1 MIEIFGPLVSPFV
14 IKLLAAADY
23 KGLEYRHQE
32 YVGIRELRAL
42 NPITGKV
49 PVARIDGEVLI
60 DTSFI
65 VRRFDE
71 IQPTPA
77 LFSNDPLIAAKQR
90 LLEDWSDESFY
101 WYNQAL
107 RWAPQ
112 NEQRTID
119 QNSRFVPSPLRLFA
133 KPLLRQLVGKQPMS
147 QGMGRFPNEMLISE
161 LTQRFDDLV
170 ALLGDSPFFYSEQP
184 SVADFAIYGVF
195 NTGIEGG
202 ITPEFAELVSQR
214 TKLSDWRLRVREKVS
229 CYP

>member
-1 MIEIFGPLVSPFV
+1 VIEIFGPLVSPFV
-14 IKLLAAADY
+14 VKLLAAADY
-23 KGLEYRHQE
+23 KGLDYRHQE
-32 YVGIRELRAL
+32 YVGIRELRTL

-77 LFSNDPLIAAKQR
+77 LFSDDPSIAAKQR
-90 LLEDWSDESFY
+90 MLEDWSDESFY

-112 NEQRTID
+112 NEPRTIE

-147 QGMGRFPNEMLISE
+147 QGLGRLPNEMLISE
-161 LTQRFDDLV
+161 FAQRFDDLV
-170 ALLGDSPFFYSEQP
+170 VILGDSPFFYSDQP

-195 NTGIEGG
+195 NTGMEGG
-202 ITPEFAELVSQR
+202 ITPEFTELVSQR
-214 TKLSDWRLRVREKVS
+214 PALLEWRSRVKNATE
-229 CYP
+229 C

>member
-23 KGLEYRHQE
+23 KGLDYRHQE
-32 YVGIRELRAL
+32 YVGIRELRTL

-77 LFSNDPLIAAKQR
+77 LFSDDPLIATKQR
-90 LLEDWSDESFY
+90 MLEDWSDEAFY

-112 NEQRTID
+112 NEPRTIE
-119 QNSRFVPSPLRLFA
+119 QNSRFVPSPLKLFA

-147 QGMGRFPNEMLISE
+147 QGMGRLPNDMLITE

-170 ALLGDSPFFYSEQP
+170 VLLGDDPFFYSEQP

-202 ITPEFAELVSQR
+202 ITPEFTELVSQR
-214 TKLSDWRLRVREKVS
+214 PKLSEWRLRVREATGH
-229 CYP
+229 

>member
-14 IKLLAAADY
+14 VKLLAVADY

-32 YVGIRELRAL
+32 YVGIRELRTL

-49 PVARIDGEVLI
+49 PVTRIDGEVLI

-65 VRRFDE
+65 VKRFDE
-71 IQPTPA
+71 IQSTPA
-77 LFSNDPLIAAKQR
+77 LFSKDPLIAANQR
-90 LLEDWSDESFY
+90 MLEDWSDEAFY

-112 NEQRTID
+112 NEPRTIE
-119 QNSRFVPSPLRLFA
+119 QNSRFVPTPLQLFA
-133 KPLLRQLVGKQPMS
+133 KPLLRQLVGKQPLS
-147 QGMGRFPNEMLISE
+147 QGLGRLPIDMLITE

-170 ALLGDSPFFYSEQP
+170 ALLGDRPFFYSEKP

-202 ITPEFAELVSQR
+202 ITPEFAKLVSER
-214 TKLSDWRLRVREKVS
+214 PTLSDWRLRVKKTIGK
-229 CYP
+229 